1 MANLKIPAKN
11 QKRLLILA
19 GAVLVVVVILYFGV
33 IRSPGKPLPSAEL
46 QPAGRPPPPEIKT
59 SLLEDGTLDRFKVW
73 NSLPV
78 QVGPTGKENP
88 FSK

>member
-19 GAVLVVVVILYFGV
+19 GVVLVVIVILYFGV
-33 IRSPGKPLPSAEL
+33 IRSPGEPL
-46 QPAGRPPPPEIKT
+46 PPEIQPSDRGALPEVNA
-59 SLLEDGTLDRFKVW
+59 SLLEGEALEGFKVW
-73 NSLPV
+73 DSLPV
-78 QVGPTGKENP
+78 RVGPTGKENP